1 MFGYYSIFSGQAM
14 YEKWIYTLYNVTFTG
29 LHIIWYALFDFQFE
43 KEVFLQNPVLYSIG
57 MRDLVFNMKEFWI
70 WFIYANAQAF
80 MILILAFVLPE
91 EKPTSEGKIFS
102 FWAGGHHVLMNC
114 VLLSNLI
121 ILKMHN
127 TINILNVLI
136 ITA

>member
-43 KEVFLQNPVLYSIG
+43 KEVFMENPVLYSIG

-70 WFIYANAQAF
+70 WFIYANA
-80 MILILAFVLPE
+80 
-91 EKPTSEGKIFS
+91 
-102 FWAGGHHVLMNC
+102 
-114 VLLSNLI
+114 
-121 ILKMHN
+121 
-127 TINILNVLI
+127 
-136 ITA
+136 